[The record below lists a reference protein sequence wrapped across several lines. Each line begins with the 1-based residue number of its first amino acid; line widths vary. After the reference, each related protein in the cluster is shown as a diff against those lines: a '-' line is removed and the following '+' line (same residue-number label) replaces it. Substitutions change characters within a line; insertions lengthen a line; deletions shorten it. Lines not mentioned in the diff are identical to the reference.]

1 MTRKSEL
8 KMRNDKLKFFLAT
21 TIAVA
26 VCLLMLTAQA
36 SAQGMSSLTQ
46 LFGGHSHSQ
55 SSSQSAGSVVV
66 HRDSAPFVGT
76 FDGQQKVA
84 PDEILKAKFACYP
97 AHDSALPHDQAFIC
111 YMPSTS
117 TSASE

>member
-1 MTRKSEL
+1 
-8 KMRNDKLKFFLAT
+8 MRNDKLKFFLAT

-36 SAQGMSSLTQ
+36 SAQGMSSLSQ
-46 LFGGHSHSQ
+46 LFGDHSH
-55 SSSQSAGSVVV
+55 SSSQSATSVVV

-76 FDGQQKVA
+76 FNGQQEVA
-84 PDEILKAKFACYP
+84 PDESLKAKFACYP